1 MFIYDFEMKNTYLR
15 IIIIIIIMFIYV
27 LHLQYGDILDFGIL
41 EKMKMEE

>member
-15 IIIIIIIMFIYV
+15 IIIIIMFIYV